1 MEILKVSHSSRPQS
15 VAGAIAAV
23 VRERGTVELQAV
35 GAAAVNQ
42 AIKAVAIARDYVA
55 SGGIDLVCTPG
66 FVRIQVNEEEKTA
79 MRFHLARR
87 CPCRSLTCVL
97 ANQCR
102 YGEEETETVEG
113 VLLSPAIPNISD
125 I

>member
-79 MRFHLARR
+79 MRFHLGRR
-87 CPCRSLTCVL
+87 CPCKSLVCVV
-97 ANQCR
+97 ANQCQ
-102 YGEEETETVEG
+102 YSNKESGQIEG
-113 VLLSPAIPNISD
+113 VLLSPAVPD
-125 I
+125 IVDL

>member
-1 MEILKVSHSSRPQS
+1 MEMLKVSHSSRPQS

-23 VRERGTVELQAV
+23 VREQGSVELQAV

-66 FVRIQVNEEEKTA
+66 FVRILVNEEEKTA
-79 MRFHLARR
+79 MRFHLGGR
-87 CPCRSLTCVL
+87 CPCKSLVCVL
-97 ANQCR
+97 ANECQ
-102 YGEEETETVEG
+102 YGNKESEKIDG
-113 VLLSPAIPNISD
+113 VVLSSVVS
-125 I
+125 